1 MTKTREKKKRIYMSA
16 ELRKLNFRKPTTHW
30 LTEACL
36 AKIDLEILRLEFK
49 DDISMLSW
57 QVFITVLSI

>member
-1 MTKTREKKKRIYMSA
+1 MSA